1 MRIGSTNYSFK
12 VLGKMRESYF
22 ILLRL
27 EFFVAKQHSIIS
39 KRNAEGK
46 VYKKNHQHTNT
57 Q

>member
-1 MRIGSTNYSFK
+1 
-12 VLGKMRESYF
+12 MRESYF